1 MEYGIARFLM
11 QPLPPSSDDEPMLE
25 YIHYKRVELFVIV
38 VCFFFVVFSE
48 LNEPRVTIN
57 LGDGNNTEKQNIF
70 QRFRRKYCS

>member
-11 QPLPPSSDDEPMLE
+11 QLLPPSSDDEPMLE

-38 VCFFFVVFSE
+38 FSE
-48 LNEPRVTIN
+48 LNEQRVTIN